1 MISIVNSLMKKIEN
15 IAYVE
20 NPHPSQ
26 HLDLY
31 IPEKDS
37 FPVFVYFHGGGIESG
52 DKKNEWLVCEYLAS
66 RGIAAVSANYR
77 MYPAAHYPD
86 FLEDAAAVIKW
97 VTQHIGE
104 YGDCNGI
111 FIGGSSAGG
120 YISMMLCFDNRWL
133 GAHGIDPLE
142 ISGWV
147 HDAGQPTA
155 HYNVL
160 REKGIDSRRVI
171 CDDTAPIYHVGEKN
185 KYSPMLFIV
194 SDNDMQNRYEQT
206 MLILST
212 LKHFGHGEDVVS
224 LKEMH
229 GGHCEY
235 VGKRDADGVSV
246 LGKIVENFI
255 KK

>member
-1 MISIVNSLMKKIEN
+1 MKRIEN

-26 HLDLY
+26 YLDLY
-31 IPEKDS
+31 LPEKES
-37 FPVFVYFHGGGIESG
+37 FPLFVYFHGGGIESG
-52 DKKNEWLVCEYLAS
+52 DKQNEALVYQYLAEK
-66 RGIAAVSANYR
+66 GIASVTVNYK
-77 MYPAAHYPD
+77 MYPEARYPE
-86 FLEDAAAVIKW
+86 FLEDAASAVKW
-97 VTQHIGE
+97 SFDHIGE
-104 YGDCNGI
+104 YGNCKGI
-111 FIGGSSAGG
+111 YVGGTSAGG

-133 GAHGIDPLE
+133 GAHGIDPVE
-142 ISGWV
+142 INGWV

-160 REKGIDSRRVI
+160 REKGVDSRRVI
-171 CDDTAPIYHVGEKN
+171 CDDTAPLYHVGEKN
-185 KYSPMLFIV
+185 NYSPMLFIV

-206 MLILST
+206 MLMQST
-212 LKHFGHGEDVVS
+212 LRHFGHGEDVVS

-235 VGKRDADGVSV
+235 VVKRDANGVSV
-246 LGKIVENFI
+246 FGKIVEEFI